1 MNILMVYPSYPSTFW
16 SFKYVLKFIGKKAA
30 FPPLGMLTV
39 AAMLPDDWAIKMVD
53 TNVDTLHDSQID
65 WADMIFIGGMIVQK
79 ESAQEIITRC
89 KRHNKTIV
97 AGGPVFTTQHQN
109 FTGVDHFVLNEAEVT
124 LPLFLEDLKNGTL
137 KKVYSS
143 MERPDV
149 SKTPVPRWDL
159 IDPQKYAAMAVQ
171 YSRGCPF
178 NCEFCDIVIM
188 NGRVPRTKSP
198 DQVVREFQALYDA
211 GWRGSIFVVDDNFI
225 GNKLKAKEL
234 LPELISWQKKRKY
247 PFTLLTEASTN
258 LADDEELMNLMTE
271 ANFSKVFLGI
281 ETPSKDGLKEA
292 GKFQN
297 VSRDLA
303 DTVKIIQQHGM
314 QVMGG
319 FIVGFD
325 SDTESIFKTQVEFIQ
340 QIGCVVAM
348 VGVLTALPQTRLWH
362 RLKAEGRLL
371 NETSGNNTDVTV
383 NFQPK
388 MGVSKL
394 LSGYREILENIYS
407 TKQYYERIHTFL
419 RNYVPKVRG
428 RVGRAELS
436 ALFKSMWKIGV
447 VSEARKYYWRLLGKT
462 LVTKPKAF
470 PVAVELAIYGV
481 HFQQVA
487 EKSLKKR
494 LAY

>member
-1 MNILMVYPSYPSTFW
+1 MRVLMVYPAYPSTFW
-16 SFKYVLKFIGKKAA
+16 SFKHVLKFIAKKAA
-30 FPPLGMLTV
+30 FPPLGLLTV
-39 AAMLPDDWAIKMVD
+39 ASMLPEEWDVRLVD
-53 TNVDTLHDSQID
+53 TNVEPLRDGQID
-65 WADMIFIGGMIVQK
+65 WADMVFISGMIVQK
-79 ESAQEIITRC
+79 ESAQELIARC
-89 KRHNKTIV
+89 KKRGKTIV

-124 LPLFLEDLKNGTL
+124 LPLFLEDLKKGTL

-159 IDPQKYAAMAVQ
+159 INPHKYAAMAVQ

-188 NGRVPRTKSP
+188 NGRVPRTKSNE
-198 DQVVREFQALYDA
+198 QMLREFQALYDA
-211 GWRGSIFVVDDNFI
+211 GWRGTVFVVDDNFI
-225 GNKLKAKEL
+225 GNKLKAKAL
-234 LPELISWQKKRKY
+234 LPALIDWQKKRKY
-247 PFTLLTEASTN
+247 PFKLLTEASTN
-258 LADDEELMNLMTE
+258 MADDEELMRLMTE

-303 DTVKIIQQHGM
+303 ETVRIIQRSGM

-325 SDTESIFKTQVEFIQ
+325 SDTEDIFKTQVEFIQ
-340 QIGCVVAM
+340 EIGCVVAM

-362 RLKAEGRLL
+362 RLKQENRLL
-371 NETSGNNTDVTV
+371 TETSGNNTDVTV

-388 MGVSKL
+388 MGVQKL
-394 LSGYREILENIYS
+394 LDGYSSILASIYS
-407 TKQYYERIHTFL
+407 PRKYYERVQTFL
-419 RNYVPKVRG
+419 DNYVPKARG
-428 RVGRAELS
+428 RLKLAEMG
-436 ALFKSMWKIGV
+436 AFFKSAWKIGV
-447 VSEARKYYWRLLGKT
+447 LSKSRRFYWKLLGKT
-462 LVTKPKAF
+462 LLKKPKAF
-470 PVAVELAIYGV
+470 PMAVELAIYGV
-481 HFQQVA
+481 HFQKVA
-487 EKSLKKR
+487 ERSLGKQ
-494 LAY
+494 LC